1 MLLQCGRFRLDLGR
15 PQLMAII
22 NLTED
27 SFSGDGVGDDI
38 SLALRRAEAAL
49 EAGADI
55 LDLGAE
61 STRPGSLPATAEVEI
76 ARLVPVVKALQSF
89 NVPLSIDT
97 TKAVVMQAVLE
108 AGADLINDINA
119 LRDPGAIEAV
129 ADSNAAVCLMHML
142 GQPQTMQQAP
152 QYGDVCAEV
161 EDFLLE
167 RVAACREGGIAPE
180 RILLDP
186 GYGFGKTVEHNL
198 ALLKHQARLLAHG
211 YPVLAGLSR
220 KSMLGAITGRPVDQR
235 MVASVVGALIAV
247 QNGARIIRVHD
258 VAATRDMLKVWEVL
272 EATS

>member
-1 MLLQCGRFRLDLGR
+1 MILQCGRFRLDLSR
-15 PQLMAII
+15 PQLMAIV

-27 SFSGDGVGDDI
+27 SFSGDGVGGDI

-61 STRPGSLPATAEVEI
+61 STRPGSLPVSAELEI

-89 NVPLSIDT
+89 NVPLSVDT
-97 TKAVVMQAVLE
+97 TKTVVMRAVLE

-119 LRDPGAIEAV
+119 LREPGAIEAV
-129 ADSNAAVCLMHML
+129 ADSAAAVCLMHMR
-142 GQPQTMQQAP
+142 GQPQTMQLAP
-152 QYGDVCAEV
+152 QYQDVLGEV
-161 EDFLLE
+161 EAFLLE
-167 RVAACREGGIAPE
+167 RAAACRARGIAAE

-211 YPVLAGLSR
+211 YPLLVGLSR
-220 KSMLGAITGRPVDQR
+220 KSMLGAVTGRPVDQR
-235 MVASVVGALIAV
+235 MVASALAALIAV
-247 QNGARIIRVHD
+247 QNGARIVRVHD
-258 VAATRDMLKVWEVL
+258 VAPTRDMLKLWQAL
-272 EATS
+272 DATP